1 MDLQL
6 NGLRAIVTGSTDGIG
21 LAVAR
26 TLAAEGAEVVVC
38 GRDRSKLD
46 AAMRDLSK
54 VGRTRAVQANPATA
68 EGAAALIAAV
78 PVADILVNN
87 LGVYEPKA
95 FAELTDADWQTMFE
109 INVMSGVRLAR
120 HYLPVMLRAGWGRVI
135 FVSSNSALLVPPD
148 MVHYAAT
155 KAAQLALARG
165 LAEQTRGTAV
175 TVNSVLAGPTRS
187 SGIDQFLRSTFA
199 DEDLS
204 PEQREARFM
213 AQKRPLSL
221 IGRLIRPEEIAAQI
235 AFLASPLSATAN
247 GSAVRAEGGIIP
259 TIA

>member
-6 NGLRAIVTGSTDGIG
+6 GGLRAIVTGSTGGIG
-21 LAVAR
+21 LAAAR
-26 TLAAEGAEVVVC
+26 VLAAEGAQVIIC
-38 GRDRSKLD
+38 GRDQAKLD
-46 AAMRDLSK
+46 DAARSVSEIGQVL
-54 VGRTRAVQANPATA
+54 AVKANPATA

-78 PVADILVNN
+78 PEADILINN
-87 LGVYEPKA
+87 LGIYEPKP
-95 FAELTDADWQTMFE
+95 FTELKDADWQTMFDV
-109 INVMSGVRLAR
+109 NVMSGVRLAR
-120 HYLPVMLRAGWGRVI
+120 HYLPVMVRAGWGRII

-235 AFLASPLSATAN
+235 AFLASPLSAVVN
-247 GSAVRAEGGIIP
+247 GSAVRADGGIIP